1 MRAIQRSGTVV
12 WEGTIAR
19 GRGHVSGGSGA
30 FAELPVTAASRFG
43 DPEGKTT
50 PEELI
55 GAAHATC
62 FAMALGFVLAREHS
76 PPDRLTVNATITL
89 EELDGEYTITRSEL
103 DVLGRV
109 PSIEQEA
116 FERAIK
122 EAEQSCP
129 VSRALAGSVEIR
141 SRGRLEEGVD
151 ASEERKTLVPPDG

>member
-19 GRGHVSGGSGA
+19 GGGHVSGGSGA
-30 FAELPVTAASRFG
+30 LTGLPVTAASRFG

-62 FAMALGFVLAREHS
+62 FAMALGLVLARQHM

-89 EELDGEYTITRSEL
+89 EEVDGEYTITRSEL

-109 PSIEQEA
+109 PGIDEAA
-116 FERAIK
+116 FERAAK
-122 EAEQSCP
+122 EAEQTCP
-129 VSRALAGSVEIR
+129 VSRALAGSLEIR
-141 SRGRLEEGVD
+141 SRSHLEDDVD
-151 ASEERKTLVPPDG
+151 AAAEPNESRAA